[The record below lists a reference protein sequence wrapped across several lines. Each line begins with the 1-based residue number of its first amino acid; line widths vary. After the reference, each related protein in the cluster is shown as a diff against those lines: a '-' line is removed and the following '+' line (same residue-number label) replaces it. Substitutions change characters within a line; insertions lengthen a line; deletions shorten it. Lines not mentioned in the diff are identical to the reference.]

1 MVLRP
6 PSQFYTADVYQIVDY
21 GIDGQPG
28 RGVNLQLACDVAPVG
43 DDCVGRDTEM
53 VGYLLVCHSLC
64 YSHDDI
70 LFPVAQH
77 LVGVR
82 TLRNHVRYLQA
93 DVFLLG
99 FLFQPADDGNEDFLF
114 YLGVQCQPSLT
125 VVNIV

>member
-1 MVLRP
+1 
-6 PSQFYTADVYQIVDY
+6 
-21 GIDGQPG
+21 
-28 RGVNLQLACDVAPVG
+28 
-43 DDCVGRDTEM
+43 M

-70 LFPVAQH
+70 LLPVAQH

-82 TLRNHVRYLQA
+82 TLRNHVRYLQT

-114 YLGVQCQPSLT
+114 HLGVQCQPSLT